1 MSQFCKKA
9 QKHHKPFSSMAA
21 KKAFFSHETKIGI
34 LAVVSIALLIWG
46 YTYLKGR
53 NLLTT
58 SNLIYVEYPKVDML
72 PVSAPVLING
82 FPVGVVA
89 NMYLNPDDMRTIVV
103 ELDIKNG
110 INIPK
115 NTIAEIIS
123 TDVTGGKGIR
133 LVFDSPCSGEDCAKN
148 GDYLQGRVRGLLG
161 SMIGQEELGDYLGVL
176 TGAVEEVWDTL
187 GNRVSAPDSK
197 GLGESIRNFN
207 ELTANLNLLILGS
220 SKSIEGTMTHLNS
233 IMGKID
239 EDNEKIGEF
248 LNNIAAFSEQLK
260 GLDLDETINGVN
272 GTMTSADSAMVELK
286 QTLQTANDALAKIGD
301 LVDGV
306 KEGEGTLG
314 LLFTNDSLY
323 YNLNNT
329 SQQLEIL
336 LNNFDEKPYR
346 YMPFKSRNK
355 VLRHDRKDAKLE
367 GN

>member
-1 MSQFCKKA
+1 
-9 QKHHKPFSSMAA
+9 
-21 KKAFFSHETKIGI
+21 
-34 LAVVSIALLIWG
+34 LVS
-46 YTYLKGR
+46 
-53 NLLTT
+53 
-58 SNLIYVEYPKVDML
+58 
-72 PVSAPVLING
+72 G

-89 NMYLNPDDMRTIVV
+89 NMYLKPDNMRTIVV
-103 ELDIKNG
+103 VLDIKNG
-110 INIPK
+110 INVPK

-133 LVFDSPCSGEDCAKN
+133 LVFDTPCSGEDCAKS

-161 SMIGQEELGDYLGVL
+161 SMIGQEELADYLSVI
-176 TGAVEEVWDTL
+176 TGAVGEVVDTL
-187 GNRVSAPDSK
+187 GNKISDPNSK

-207 ELTANLNLLILGS
+207 ELTANLNFLILGS
-220 SKSIEGTMTHLNS
+220 SKSIEGTMAHLNS

-239 EDNEKIGEF
+239 DDNEKIGEF

-286 QTLQTANDALAKIGD
+286 QTLQTANDALGKIGD

-306 KEGEGTLG
+306 KGGEGTLG
-314 LLFTNDSLY
+314 KLFTNDSLY

-336 LNNFDEKPYR
+336 LKDFEEKPYR
-346 YMPFKSRNK
+346 YMPLKSRNK
-355 VLRHDRKDAKLE
+355 INKYDKKDAKLE